1 MLTMTSERTST
12 TLAYSVGAAGLVGVL
27 LGTFLPWLR
36 SGDVLRNSYTSFGVL
51 NRLIGFHGVSE
62 FAVRAWPLVG
72 MCCAAVVVAAVAA
85 SRRVATALAVVTAG
99 WSAAVASAVL
109 LHHGDAGVSVVA
121 VGPAVTLIGDT
132 AVLLAAS
139 LTLMFQFRQSQPQGD
154 RR

>member
-1 MLTMTSERTST
+1 MLTMTSERSST
-12 TLAYSVGAAGLVGVL
+12 TLAYSVGAAGLAGVL

-51 NRLIGFHGVSE
+51 NRLIGFHGVSDL
-62 FAVRAWPLVG
+62 AVRAWPLIG
-72 MCCAAVVVAAVAA
+72 LCCAGVVVAVVAA
-85 SRRVATALAVVTAG
+85 SRRVATVLALVTAG

>member
-51 NRLIGFHGVSE
+51 NRLIGFHGVSDL
-62 FAVRAWPLVG
+62 AVRAWPLIG
-72 MCCAAVVVAAVAA
+72 LCCAGVVVAVVAA
-85 SRRVATALAVVTAG
+85 SRRGATVLALVTAG

>member
-12 TLAYSVGAAGLVGVL
+12 TLAYSAGAVGLVGVL

-36 SGDVLRNSYTSFGVL
+36 SGDVLRNSYASFGVL
-51 NRLIGFHGVSE
+51 NRLIGFHGVSDL
-62 FAVRAWPLVG
+62 AVRAWPLIG
-72 MCCAAVVVAAVAA
+72 LCCAGVVVAVVAA
-85 SRRVATALAVVTAG
+85 SRRVATVLALVTAG

>member
-51 NRLIGFHGVSE
+51 NRLIGFHGVSDL
-62 FAVRAWPLVG
+62 AVRAWPLIG
-72 MCCAAVVVAAVAA
+72 LCCAGVVVAVVAA
-85 SRRVATALAVVTAG
+85 SRRVATVLALVTAG

>member
-1 MLTMTSERTST
+1 MLTMTSERSST

-36 SGDVLRNSYTSFGVL
+36 SGEVLRNSYTSFGVL
-51 NRLIGFHGVSE
+51 NRLIGFHGVSDL
-62 FAVRAWPLVG
+62 AVRAWPLIG
-72 MCCAAVVVAAVAA
+72 LCCAGVVVAVVAA
-85 SRRVATALAVVTAG
+85 SRRVATVLALVTAG

>member
-1 MLTMTSERTST
+1 MLTMTSERSST
-12 TLAYSVGAAGLVGVL
+12 TLAYAVGAAGLVGVL

-36 SGDVLRNSYTSFGVL
+36 SGDVLRNSYASFGVL

-62 FAVRAWPLVG
+62 FAVRAWPLIG
-72 MCCAAVVVAAVAA
+72 LCCAGVVVAAVAA
-85 SRRVATALAVVTAG
+85 SRRVAAVLALVTAA

-121 VGPAVTLIGDT
+121 LGPAVTLIGDA

-139 LTLMFQFRQSQPQGD
+139 LTLMFQFRQSQTQGD

>member
-1 MLTMTSERTST
+1 MLTMTSERSSS

-36 SGDVLRNSYTSFGVL
+36 SGDVLRNSYASFGVL
-51 NRLIGFHGVSE
+51 NRLIGFHGVSDL
-62 FAVRAWPLVG
+62 AVRAWPLIG
-72 MCCAAVVVAAVAA
+72 LCCAGVVVAAVAA
-85 SRRVATALAVVTAG
+85 SRRVATVLAVVTAG
-99 WSAAVASAVL
+99 WSAPVASAVL

-121 VGPAVTLIGDT
+121 LGPAVTLIGDA

-139 LTLMFQFRQSQPQGD
+139 LTLMFQFRHSQTQGD